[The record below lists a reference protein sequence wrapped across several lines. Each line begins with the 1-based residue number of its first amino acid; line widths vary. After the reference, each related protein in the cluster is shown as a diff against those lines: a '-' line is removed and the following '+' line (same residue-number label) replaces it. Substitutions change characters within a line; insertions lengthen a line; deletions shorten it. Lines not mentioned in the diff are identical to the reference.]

1 MAAIMVNGTGTFYP
15 DSWLIENNIIA
26 NHFTSSP
33 VALNNSVWLTGTV
46 RNFAIQNNYFY
57 VAGEGVRL
65 SGLVLT
71 SDPLL
76 VIKDN
81 AGNYN
86 NTVTSWNM
94 GFGAEPSGASYV
106 IFTDSTYTYMVNGT
120 TAKIVYYSTNST
132 KVLEYARG
140 NSTEKAKIIV
150 KPNVVYGSYTFLSD
164 CFLTVCTAGETI
176 GIAQSIYFNG
186 ANARYYL
193 ADADAETTI
202 GNGTVAIA
210 VSNATSGNT
219 FLRMTEGFLYFSTW
233 TWTAS
238 SIIYISTTSGGLT
251 ETAPSGSGDQ
261 ILRMGFAWNATTIE
275 FKVSNIYLE
284 HS

>member
-1 MAAIMVNGTGTFYP
+1 MAAIMVNGTGTFYA

-26 NHFTSSP
+26 NHFTSAP
-33 VALNNSVWLTGTV
+33 VATNNSVWLTGTV

-57 VAGEGVRL
+57 VANEGVRL
-65 SGLVLT
+65 SGLSLT
-71 SDPLL
+71 QDPQL

-81 AGNYN
+81 VGNPSV
-86 NTVTSWNM
+86 TVTSWNM

-106 IFTDSTYTYMVNGT
+106 VFKDSTYYYMMNGT
-120 TAKIVYYSTNST
+120 TEAIDYFSTNST

-140 NSTEKAKIIV
+140 NSTEKSRILV
-150 KPNVVYGSYTFLSD
+150 KSNVVYGSYTFLSD

-176 GIAQSIYFNG
+176 GIAQSIYFSG

-219 FLRMTEGFLYFSTW
+219 FLRMTEGFLYLSTW

-238 SIIYISTTSGGLT
+238 SIIYISTTAGGLT
-251 ETAPSGSGDQ
+251 KTAPSGSGDQ
-261 ILRMGFAWNATTIE
+261 ILRVGFAWNATTVE

-284 HS
+284 HV